1 MTKLKK
7 KLTNKSKI
15 KNKNQENKDQILK
28 KYKKIKIMD
37 IRMKLNKN

>member
-28 KYKKIKIMD
+28 KIKKNQDYGYKDEIE
-37 IRMKLNKN
+37 